1 MLILSSAVHVAE
13 YCSPPTMTT
22 LRFFKWRLLEQMGK
36 PRIYGKYT
44 HNDHRM
50 IDLVANISWNQ
61 VVPRKP
67 GLILQTTRLCS
78 ITSWKAKM
86 PGSISYTICP
96 KASIR
101 SSILISFNHMF
112 HGSRLFFF
120 HVPVLSSEPL
130 SDSRECI
137 GKNAKHSIQELPV
150 LDQNQQSATRN

>member
-13 YCSPPTMTT
+13 YCSPPSMTI
-22 LRFFKWRLLEQMGK
+22 LRFFKWRLLEQIGK

-50 IDLVANISWNQ
+50 INLVANISWNQ

-86 PGSISYTICP
+86 PGSIS
-96 KASIR
+96 ASFPGSFPYLECGAGKDPGIGWSR
-101 SSILISFNHMF
+101 ATLYPEILSVINNRGLHNTGTLSVL
-112 HGSRLFFF
+112 SRLGSGF
-120 HVPVLSSEPL
+120 
-130 SDSRECI
+130 SRC
-137 GKNAKHSIQELPV
+137 NFPSFCL
-150 LDQNQQSATRN
+150 